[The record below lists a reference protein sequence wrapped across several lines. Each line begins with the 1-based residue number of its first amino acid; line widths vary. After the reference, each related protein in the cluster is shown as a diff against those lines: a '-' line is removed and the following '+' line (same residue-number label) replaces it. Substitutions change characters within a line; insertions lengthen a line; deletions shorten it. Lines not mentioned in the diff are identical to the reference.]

1 MTAIPR
7 RVAALLDDRVVAHL
21 ATTNADGSPQVSPIW
36 IERDGDL
43 LRFGTAEGR
52 AKLRNLRRDPRL
64 ALSITDP
71 SDREVGA
78 VIRGTAVAIE
88 QRGWALIDR
97 LAHKYRGDPSFP
109 RVEGMVRV
117 DVDVAVGRVIAS

>member
-7 RVAALLDDRVVAHL
+7 RLATLLDEGVVVHL

-36 IERDGDL
+36 IERDGPV

-64 ALSITDP
+64 AISVTDP
-71 SDREVGA
+71 ADRENGA
-78 VIRGTAVAIE
+78 VIRGRATALE
-88 QRGWALIDR
+88 QRGWDLIDR
-97 LAHKYRGDPSFP
+97 LARKYRGDAGFP

-117 DVDVAVGRVIAS
+117 DVEVTVERVIAS